1 MKIISDLSVTLVDAL
16 SGWGLRECTEK
27 YPGIQVPADVSQR
40 TILGMEIVLRH
51 VPQLIARILTAE
63 PLAPTDPRGAF
74 RALFDPED
82 VDNLLL
88 HDGRQLADYPI
99 DEEVRRR
106 VETPDFSPIVCTV
119 QVAKNDPGYFIGK
132 FVIFDGWHRSAAWLI
147 RTAHGHSQRLTAD
160 VIRTIHP
167 LIHPTA

>member
-1 MKIISDLSVTLVDAL
+1 MKIISDLSITLVDAL
-16 SGWGLRECTEK
+16 SGWGLRECTSK

-51 VPQLIARILTAE
+51 VPQLIARILIAE

-74 RALFDPED
+74 RAQFGPED

-99 DEEVRRR
+99 DEDVRRR
-106 VETPDFSPIVCTV
+106 VETPDFSPVVCTV
-119 QVAKNDPGYFIGK
+119 QVAKDDPGYFIGK
-132 FVIFDGWHRSAAWLI
+132 FVIFDGWHRAAAWLI
-147 RTAHGHSQRLTAD
+147 RTSQGHSQRLTAD